1 MLTIEKKV
9 VNHSNFTNKPRL
21 ESTVDFW
28 QIIGTELSGHDHQE
42 NPAGGGGL
50 EAENDMGS

>member
-9 VNHSNFTNKPRL
+9 VNHSNFTNKPHL

-42 NPAGGGGL
+42 NPTGGGGL